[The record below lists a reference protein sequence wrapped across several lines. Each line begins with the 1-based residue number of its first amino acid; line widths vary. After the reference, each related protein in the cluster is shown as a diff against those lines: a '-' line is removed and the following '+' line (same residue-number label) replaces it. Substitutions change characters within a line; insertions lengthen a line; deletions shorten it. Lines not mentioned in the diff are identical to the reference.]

1 MTYIR
6 SIFCEHN
13 YPIRLLSISETL
25 GDIAVTYEI
34 PSENTPTSQSELKVF
49 TINARAVG
57 SILSRRRITAL
68 CYSNAP
74 EGVSVNVIATG
85 LDNGVIRL
93 WSSWDLRLVREI
105 INGIKGCGA
114 VIAIAWA
121 LDQHHLYAV
130 TEDFTILIWEGS
142 KRLSN
147 GTPKFVN
154 LTSL

>member
-1 MTYIR
+1 MR
-6 SIFCEHN
+6 SISCDQN
-13 YPIRLLSISETL
+13 YPIRLLAISETL

-34 PSENTPTSQSELKVF
+34 SKTTENVSSSQSELKLF

-57 SILSRRRITAL
+57 SVLSRRKITAL

-105 INGIKGCGA
+105 VNGTKGCGA
-114 VIAIAWA
+114 VIALAWA
-121 LDQHHLYAV
+121 LDQHHFYAV
-130 TEDFTILIWEGS
+130 TEDFVVLIWEGS

>member
-1 MTYIR
+1 M
-6 SIFCEHN
+6 
-13 YPIRLLSISETL
+13 LSISETL

-34 PSENTPTSQSELKVF
+34 PKISGNTSSSQSELKVF

-57 SILSRRRITAL
+57 SVLSRRKITAL

-105 INGIKGCGA
+105 INDIKGCGA
-114 VIAIAWA
+114 VIALAWA
-121 LDQHHLYAV
+121 VDQHHLYAV
-130 TEDFTILIWEGS
+130 TDDFTILIWEGS

-147 GTPKFVN
+147 STPKFVN
-154 LTSL
+154 LTSLSCK

>member
-1 MTYIR
+1 M
-6 SIFCEHN
+6 
-13 YPIRLLSISETL
+13 
-25 GDIAVTYEI
+25 
-34 PSENTPTSQSELKVF
+34 KVF

-57 SILSRRRITAL
+57 SILSKTKITAV

-93 WSSWDLRLVREI
+93 WSSWNLKLVREI
-105 INGIKGCGA
+105 INGMRGYGA
-114 VIAIAWA
+114 IIAIAWA
-121 LDQHHLYAV
+121 LDQHHFYAV

>member
-1 MTYIR
+1 M
-6 SIFCEHN
+6 
-13 YPIRLLSISETL
+13 
-25 GDIAVTYEI
+25 
-34 PSENTPTSQSELKVF
+34 KVF

-57 SILSRRRITAL
+57 SILSKTKITAV

-85 LDNGVIRL
+85 LDNGIIRL
-93 WSSWDLRLVREI
+93 WSSWDLKLVREI
-105 INGIKGCGA
+105 INGMRGCGA
-114 VIAIAWA
+114 IIAIAWA
-121 LDQHHLYAV
+121 LDQHHFYAV